1 MDFWAIAYRTS
12 LVILGLVVI
21 FVLASV
27 FVPLVRESRDRE
39 RKVMALQEEIDAK
52 NAEIIRLRKQ
62 QEQFQNDPTF
72 VENLARDEFGKV
84 RPGET
89 IYRFQE

>member
-1 MDFWAIAYRTS
+1 MNFWATLYRVCF
-12 LVILGLVVI
+12 VILVLLLV
-21 FVLASV
+21 FGLASV
-27 FVPLVRESRDRE
+27 FVPLFRENRDRE
-39 RKVMALQEEIDAK
+39 RKVTTLQEEIDVK
-52 NAEIIRLRKQ
+52 NAEIIHLRKQ
-62 QEQFQNDPTF
+62 QEKFQNDPTF